1 MAKQSSYS
9 LNERSLKTLESY
21 GKYLE
26 EVSKKIGL
34 PTTDY
39 SKNELLNGALALL
52 DVCNEKY
59 NVFTVGKGM
68 ELYP

>member
-21 GKYLE
+21 DNYLK
-26 EVSKKIGL
+26 EVSKKLGL
-34 PTTDY
+34 PSTEF
-39 SKNELLNGALALL
+39 SKNELLNGALAML
-52 DVCNEKY
+52 DVCNDRY

-68 ELYP
+68 ELYT